1 MNKIIIKIAMYITY
15 LQTGIDGSKSMSL
28 SDFMVYLP
36 EYKFNKAMVTDVIWC
51 LLAVIIL
58 EVLFR
63 LNNKFKIVSR
73 IKELLY

>member
-1 MNKIIIKIAMYITY
+1 MDMIIIKIARYITY
-15 LQTGIDGSKSMSL
+15 LQTGIDGSKTMSL

-36 EYKFNKAMVTDVIWC
+36 QYKFNETMVTDVIWC

-63 LNNKFKIVSR
+63 LNNKFKVVSR